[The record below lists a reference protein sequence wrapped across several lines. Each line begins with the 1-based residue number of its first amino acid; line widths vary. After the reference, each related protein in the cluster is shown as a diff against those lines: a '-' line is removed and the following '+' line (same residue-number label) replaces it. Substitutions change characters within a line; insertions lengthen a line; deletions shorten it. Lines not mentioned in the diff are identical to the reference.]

1 MNRYVVVGLGHF
13 GSFIAKRLYELGNEV
28 IALDTDVNVVD
39 AHGPFVTRALAG
51 DATRREVL
59 DEAGADDADVAIVS
73 TGQNLGASMLSLLAL
88 RDLGVKAIYVKVQ
101 SIEHARMAD
110 ALGAT
115 DTVFP
120 EMEAATNLAQRIT
133 SGRLLH
139 YTAYGDQFG
148 IQEMA
153 VPQTW
158 SGKSLIDLE
167 LRRRY
172 GISIVALHDVLR
184 RAVSVFKRA
193 VSGPARSKLTMDT
206 QTPTG
211 ATHSRGACF
220 RRHTRST
227 REHR

>member
-1 MNRYVVVGLGHF
+1 VNRYVVVGLGHF

-28 IALDTDVNVVD
+28 IALDTDVNIVD

-51 DATRREVL
+51 DATRKDVL
-59 DEAGADDADVAIVS
+59 DEAGADDADIAIVS

-101 SIEHARMAD
+101 SIEHARIAE

-120 EMEAATNLAQRIT
+120 EMEAATNLAQRVT

-153 VPQTW
+153 VPDSW
-158 SGKSLIDLE
+158 SGKTLQDLRLPSEYQIQVVAVHDNLRDSITIPVPTKPLTPSDTLLIAGAPDRLE
-167 LRRRY
+167 T
-172 GISIVALHDVLR
+172 
-184 RAVSVFKRA
+184 
-193 VSGPARSKLTMDT
+193 LTKV
-206 QTPTG
+206 
-211 ATHSRGACF
+211 R
-220 RRHTRST
+220 
-227 REHR
+227 

>member
-153 VPQTW
+153 VPDSW
-158 SGKSLIDLE
+158 SGKTLQE
-167 LRRRY
+167 LRLPLEY
-172 GISIVALHDVLR
+172 QIQVVAVHDNLR
-184 RAVSVFKRA
+184 DTITIPVPTK
-193 VSGPARSKLTMDT
+193 PLTPSDT
-206 QTPTG
+206 LLIAG
-211 ATHSRGACF
+211 APDRLETLTKVR
-220 RRHTRST
+220 
-227 REHR
+227 